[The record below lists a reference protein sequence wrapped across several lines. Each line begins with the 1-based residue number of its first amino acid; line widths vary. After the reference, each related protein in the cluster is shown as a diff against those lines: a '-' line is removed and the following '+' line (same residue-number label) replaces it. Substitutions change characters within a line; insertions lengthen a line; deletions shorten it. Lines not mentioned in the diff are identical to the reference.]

1 MNPPANTRDTTLT
14 RSTLSPASQA
24 GSAIA
29 EGTEQPD
36 DQQESP
42 IHDPLMAGIGLI
54 LAAPQ
59 LRVAAHLPLV
69 RGAVVRRQSA
79 EHGVVLVLV
88 LRPAGVAG
96 KAVRQLVDVPAVRV
110 PAHPPHGAGAA
121 GALPGRANATWS
133 PRCSCS

>member
-54 LAAPQ
+54 LAAPLPVRPRA
-59 LRVAAHLPLV
+59 LRALV
-69 RGAVVRRQSA
+69 RRA
-79 EHGVVLVLV
+79 
-88 LRPAGVAG
+88 RP
-96 KAVRQLVDVPAVRV
+96 R
-110 PAHPPHGAGAA
+110 AGARGRHDRRRLPRRPRR
-121 GALPGRANATWS
+121 GARDLDAAAPALRAER
-133 PRCSCS
+133 P